1 MTSLSPTAAAD
12 LGVSCGLPL
21 YLAIEVADFVCDGG
35 FAPEARVIERT
46 SRVGSE
52 VTLTGR
58 THEGRPVGRVFGAF
72 DQILVRV
79 PVADFG
85 KGIL

>member
-35 FAPEARVIERT
+35 FAPEARVLAAI
-46 SRVGSE
+46 
-52 VTLTGR
+52 
-58 THEGRPVGRVFGAF
+58 
-72 DQILVRV
+72 D
-79 PVADFG
+79 VALLDMQEN
-85 KGIL
+85 